1 MTPPKANKSRYINF
15 ALTGID
21 LLRFQHPDRLIILP
35 LRVETLS
42 LLFVPPAEGGGME
55 IFMENKSRTLVCI

>member
-1 MTPPKANKSRYINF
+1 MSPPQANKSRYINF
-15 ALTGID
+15 ALTGIN

-42 LLFVPPAEGGGME
+42 LLFEWRFLWKTDHGH
-55 IFMENKSRTLVCI
+55 